1 MRSTSARA
9 RRCCRTCFLPSDWSP
24 PRRQPPWLSSMRECA
39 CRSDGAAGCP
49 NAFGFWLA
57 DRRFYQMS
65 VIENEG
71 CNPEFR
77 ITDDTRLATEP
88 IVEFAIGLASAVLT
102 AAAFVGILLSVGGAI
117 TIPLGGGISIPDYM
131 VIAALVL
138 GNRVDSDA
146 DDQPDANAP
155 RRREERRRG

>member
-9 RRCCRTCFLPSDWSP
+9 RRCCRTCFLPSGWSP
-24 PRRQPPWLSSMRECA
+24 PRRQPPCL
-39 CRSDGAAGCP
+39 
-49 NAFGFWLA
+49 
-57 DRRFYQMS
+57 RFYQMS